1 MAAFL
6 AEKQKYEGAAFVI
19 VYIFLYG
26 LFLKRQLLLRLIR
39 QIIYTTV
46 WLVGKVWQAEILSGI
61 WASGERGPCMI
72 RGVPSK
78 DHFRYENSA

>member
-1 MAAFL
+1 MDYFY
-6 AEKQKYEGAAFVI
+6 KG
-19 VYIFLYG
+19 
-26 LFLKRQLLLRLIR
+26 QLLLRLIR
-39 QIIYTTV
+39 QIINTTV

-78 DHFRYENSA
+78 DHLDTKIQRRHTCVRNAKENGQPA